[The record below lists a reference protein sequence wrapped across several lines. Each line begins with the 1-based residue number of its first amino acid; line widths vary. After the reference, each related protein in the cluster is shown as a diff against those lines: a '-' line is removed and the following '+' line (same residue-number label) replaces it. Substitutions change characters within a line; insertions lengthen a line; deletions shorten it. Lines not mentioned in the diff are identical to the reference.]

1 MTEREVAV
9 LIALL
14 PMIILTSWAIRI
26 LIGSDQKDQI
36 ERSDQR
42 IRSKDQIKGS
52 DQIPVKVREHK
63 RKKDQ

>member
-9 LIALL
+9 IVALL

-26 LIGSDQKDQI
+26 MIGSDQKDQI
-36 ERSDQR
+36 KRSDR
-42 IRSKDQIKGS
+42 
-52 DQIPVKVREHK
+52 IPVRVREQR

>member
-26 LIGSDQKDQI
+26 MIGSDQKDQI
-36 ERSDQR
+36 ERSDR
-42 IRSKDQIKGS
+42 
-52 DQIPVKVREHK
+52 IPVKVREQR

>member
-26 LIGSDQKDQI
+26 MIGSDQKDQI
-36 ERSDQR
+36 ERSDH
-42 IRSKDQIKGS
+42 
-52 DQIPVKVREHK
+52 IPVKVRKQK

>member
-36 ERSDQR
+36 ERSDR
-42 IRSKDQIKGS
+42 
-52 DQIPVKVREHK
+52 IPVRVREQR
-63 RKKDQ
+63 RKKDH

>member
-9 LIALL
+9 LVALL

-36 ERSDQR
+36 ERSDR
-42 IRSKDQIKGS
+42 
-52 DQIPVKVREHK
+52 IPVKVREHK

>member
-1 MTEREVAV
+1 MTEQEVAV

-26 LIGSDQKDQI
+26 MIGSDQKDQI
-36 ERSDQR
+36 GKSDR
-42 IRSKDQIKGS
+42 
-52 DQIPVKVREHK
+52 IPVRVREQR